1 MSARHAMRGTHEN
14 GYAAIVWSR
23 WSLGI
28 GGSAGCA
35 GVVLGALAAHIGP
48 QRFSPTDLA
57 ALGTA
62 SNYLLIHGLLL
73 IALSVLQRQIESVA
87 LKLATLCAAS
97 GIICF
102 GLAVS
107 ARVWFDSPGLG
118 RVAPFGGVAFMLAW
132 AACVVAA
139 LARERNSL

>member
-1 MSARHAMRGTHEN
+1 M
-14 GYAAIVWSR
+14 WSR

-35 GVVLGALAAHIGP
+35 GVALGALAAHLGSHRFGP
-48 QRFSPTDLA
+48 ADLA
-57 ALGTA
+57 ALATA

-73 IALSVLQRQIESVA
+73 IALSAVQRQIASVA
-87 LKLATLCAAS
+87 LKLATLCAAG

-107 ARVWFDSPGLG
+107 ARVWFDLPGLG
-118 RVAPFGGVAFMLAW
+118 RVAPFGGLAFMLAW
-132 AACVVAA
+132 AACVAAA
-139 LARERNSL
+139 LVQERDSI